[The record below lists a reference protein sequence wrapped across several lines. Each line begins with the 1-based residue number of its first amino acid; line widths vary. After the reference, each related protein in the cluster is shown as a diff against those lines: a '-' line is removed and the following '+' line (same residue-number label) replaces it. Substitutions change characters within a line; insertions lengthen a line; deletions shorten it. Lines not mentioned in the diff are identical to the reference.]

1 MSELPEG
8 VELPSAEVA
17 KPRPSAAAVISRN
30 SGEDMEILLCHRVSE
45 VPSFP
50 DFWAFPGGGISRV
63 DRKVAESN
71 PSWFSEREDREWLIA
86 LLREMLEEVGV
97 APDGNGEFVNVEVEI
112 IDRVNEDKSEWS
124 KLVFEN
130 KLSID
135 NFNPSLITQRTTP
148 PVAPIRHRNRFYHV
162 ATGDNSIEPKFPSG
176 RTEFDEFQWWK
187 PNELLDAWLSHEV
200 KLPPPQVTLIRGI
213 VELGFSEL
221 AKNPP
226 SGYHRIEYAN
236 GVELVPIPT
245 DTLPPAT
252 HTDCYVLGHPGG
264 SRILVDPAARSIEA
278 LEILRN
284 KVAEI
289 EESGSKIIATVFT
302 HKHPDHIGDL
312 GKISKIY
319 RAPIFASEE
328 TLSDFP
334 TNTPWFRRRTL
345 SEGDIIKID
354 DEKWSV
360 IETHGHCPGHICLVG
375 EAGIVSGDNAVLFGT
390 ILVPS
395 SDGNMNEYLAGLE
408 RLRDLDPSLL
418 FPGHGP
424 MVANPRRLLTRY
436 LNHRKKRHLRVLN
449 AVKVMEDYGGGTLE
463 SITREAYAD
472 TPDAHPNLAMDQT
485 YSHLLALEESGNIRQ
500 GDGIWIFQT
509 RE

>member
-30 SGEDMEILLCHRVSE
+30 SGQEMEILLCHRVSE

-63 DRKVAESN
+63 DREAAEDN
-71 PSWFSEREDREWLIA
+71 PSWFSEREDRESLIA
-86 LLREMLEEVGV
+86 LLREMLEEVGI
-97 APDGNGEFVNVEVEI
+97 APDGSGGFQNVQVEI
-112 IDRVNEDKSEWS
+112 MDQVNESKSEWA
-124 KLVFEN
+124 KLVSEGT
-130 KLSID
+130 LSID

-162 ATGDNSIEPKFPSG
+162 ATRDASIEPRLPSG

-200 KLPPPQVTLIRGI
+200 KLPPPQVTLIRDI
-213 VELGFSEL
+213 VELGISEL

-264 SRILVDPAARSIEA
+264 SRILVDPAAKSIEA

-289 EESGSKIIATVFT
+289 EQSGSKIIATVFT

-312 GKISKIY
+312 SEISKFY
-319 RAPIFASEE
+319 QAPIFASKE
-328 TLSDFP
+328 TLSVLPKCESD
-334 TNTPWFRRRTL
+334 RIL
-345 SEGDIIKID
+345 SEGDVIRID

-360 IETHGHCPGHICLVG
+360 IEHM
-375 EAGIVSGDNAVLFGT
+375 AIVQGT
-390 ILVPS
+390 F
-395 SDGNMNEYLAGLE
+395 A
-408 RLRDLDPSLL
+408 
-418 FPGHGP
+418 
-424 MVANPRRLLTRY
+424 
-436 LNHRKKRHLRVLN
+436 
-449 AVKVMEDYGGGTLE
+449 
-463 SITREAYAD
+463 
-472 TPDAHPNLAMDQT
+472 
-485 YSHLLALEESGNIRQ
+485 
-500 GDGIWIFQT
+500 W
-509 RE
+509 

>member
-30 SGEDMEILLCHRVSE
+30 TGENMEILLCHRVSE

-97 APDGNGEFVNVEVEI
+97 VPDGNGDYVNAEIEI

-135 NFNPSLITQRTTP
+135 NFNPVQITQRTTP

-162 ATGDNSIEPKFPSG
+162 DTGNNLIKPKLPTG
-176 RTEFDEFQWWK
+176 RSEFDEFQWWK
-187 PNELLDAWLSHEV
+187 PAELLHAWLSHKV
-200 KLPPPQVTLIRGI
+200 KLPPPQVTLIRDI

-264 SRILVDPAARSIEA
+264 SRILIDPAARSIEA
-278 LEILRN
+278 LEILSK

-289 EESGSKIIATVFT
+289 EKSGSKIIATVFT
-302 HKHPDHIGDL
+302 HKHPDHIVDL
-312 GKISKIY
+312 SEISKIY
-319 RAPIFASEE
+319 QAPIFASEE
-328 TLSDFP
+328 TLSVLPKCETD
-334 TNTPWFRRRTL
+334 RTL
-345 SEGDIIKID
+345 SEGDVIEID
-354 DEKWSV
+354 DETWSV

-395 SDGNMNEYLAGLE
+395 SDGDMNEYLAGLE
-408 RLRDLDPSLL
+408 RLRDLDPPLL

-424 MVANPRRLLTRY
+424 MVANPKRLLTRY
-436 LNHRKKRHLRVLN
+436 LNHRKERHLRVLD
-449 AVKVMEDYGGGTLE
+449 AVKSSDGRLD

-485 YSHLLALEESGNIRQ
+485 YSHLLALEESGKIRQ
-500 GDGIWIFQT
+500 EKGIWNFVKVK
-509 RE
+509 

>member
-1 MSELPEG
+1 
-8 VELPSAEVA
+8 
-17 KPRPSAAAVISRN
+17 
-30 SGEDMEILLCHRVSE
+30 MEILLCHRVSE

-302 HKHPDHIGDL
+302 HMHPDHIGDL
-312 GKISKIY
+312 GKI
-319 RAPIFASEE
+319 
-328 TLSDFP
+328 L
-334 TNTPWFRRRTL
+334 
-345 SEGDIIKID
+345 
-354 DEKWSV
+354 
-360 IETHGHCPGHICLVG
+360 
-375 EAGIVSGDNAVLFGT
+375 
-390 ILVPS
+390 
-395 SDGNMNEYLAGLE
+395 
-408 RLRDLDPSLL
+408 
-418 FPGHGP
+418 
-424 MVANPRRLLTRY
+424 
-436 LNHRKKRHLRVLN
+436 
-449 AVKVMEDYGGGTLE
+449 
-463 SITREAYAD
+463 
-472 TPDAHPNLAMDQT
+472 
-485 YSHLLALEESGNIRQ
+485 
-500 GDGIWIFQT
+500 
-509 RE
+509 

>member
-200 KLPPPQVTLIRGI
+200 KLPPPQVTLIRDI
-213 VELGFSEL
+213 VDLGFSEL

-360 IETHGHCPGHICLVG
+360 IETHGHCRGHICLVG

-436 LNHRKKRHLRVLN
+436 LNHRKKRHLRVLD

>member
-1 MSELPEG
+1 
-8 VELPSAEVA
+8 
-17 KPRPSAAAVISRN
+17 
-30 SGEDMEILLCHRVSE
+30 MEILLCHRVSE

-360 IETHGHCPGHICLVG
+360 IETHGHCRGHICLVG

-436 LNHRKKRHLRVLN
+436 LNHRKERHLRVLN
-449 AVKVMEDYGGGTLE
+449 AVKVMEDYGGGSLE
-463 SITREAYAD
+463 AITREAYAN
-472 TPDAHPNLAMDQT
+472 TPDAHPNLAIDQT

>member
-360 IETHGHCPGHICLVG
+360 IETHGHCRGHICLVG

-436 LNHRKKRHLRVLN
+436 LNHRKERHLRVLN
-449 AVKVMEDYGGGTLE
+449 AVKVMEDYGGGSLE
-463 SITREAYAD
+463 AITREAYAN
-472 TPDAHPNLAMDQT
+472 TPDAHPNLAIDQT

-500 GDGIWIFQT
+500 EEGIWHFVKVK
-509 RE
+509 

>member
-328 TLSDFP
+328 TLSDFR

-360 IETHGHCPGHICLVG
+360 IETHGHCRGHICLVG

-449 AVKVMEDYGGGTLE
+449 AVKVMEDDGGGTLE

-500 GDGIWIFQT
+500 GNGIWIFQT

>member
-30 SGEDMEILLCHRVSE
+30 SGQEMEILLCHRVSE

-63 DRKVAESN
+63 DREAAGNN
-71 PSWFSEREDREWLIA
+71 PSWFSEREDRESLIA

-97 APDGNGEFVNVEVEI
+97 APDGSGGFQNVQVEI
-112 IDRVNEDKSEWS
+112 MDQVNENKSEWA
-124 KLVFEN
+124 KLVSEGT
-130 KLSID
+130 LSID

-162 ATGDNSIEPKFPSG
+162 ATGDASIEPKLPSG

-200 KLPPPQVTLIRGI
+200 KLPPPQVTLIRDI
-213 VELGFSEL
+213 VDLGFSEL

-278 LEILRN
+278 LEILSN

-289 EESGSKIIATVFT
+289 EQSGSKIIATVFT

-312 GKISKIY
+312 SKISKFY
-319 RAPIFASEE
+319 QAPIFASKE
-328 TLSDFP
+328 TLAVLPKCESD
-334 TNTPWFRRRTL
+334 RTL
-345 SEGDIIKID
+345 GEGDVIEID

-375 EAGIVSGDNAVLFGT
+375 KAGIVSGDNAVLFGT

-424 MVANPRRLLTRY
+424 MVANPTRLLTRY
-436 LNHRKKRHLRVLN
+436 LKHRNERHSRVLN
-449 AVKVMEDYGGGTLE
+449 AVQSSDGSLDA
-463 SITREAYAD
+463 ITVQAYAD
-472 TPDAHPNLAMDQT
+472 TPDAHPNLARDQA
-485 YSHLLALEESGNIRQ
+485 YSHLLALQENGNIRQ
-500 GDGIWIFQT
+500 ENGKWLFVKGN
-509 RE
+509 

>member
-1 MSELPEG
+1 M
-8 VELPSAEVA
+8 
-17 KPRPSAAAVISRN
+17 
-30 SGEDMEILLCHRVSE
+30 
-45 VPSFP
+45 
-50 DFWAFPGGGISRV
+50 
-63 DRKVAESN
+63 
-71 PSWFSEREDREWLIA
+71 
-86 LLREMLEEVGV
+86 
-97 APDGNGEFVNVEVEI
+97 
-112 IDRVNEDKSEWS
+112 
-124 KLVFEN
+124 
-130 KLSID
+130 
-135 NFNPSLITQRTTP
+135 
-148 PVAPIRHRNRFYHV
+148 
-162 ATGDNSIEPKFPSG
+162 
-176 RTEFDEFQWWK
+176 
-187 PNELLDAWLSHEV
+187 
-200 KLPPPQVTLIRGI
+200 
-213 VELGFSEL
+213 
-221 AKNPP
+221 
-226 SGYHRIEYAN
+226 
-236 GVELVPIPT
+236 
-245 DTLPPAT
+245 
-252 HTDCYVLGHPGG
+252 GHPGG

-289 EESGSKIIATVFT
+289 EESGSKIIGTVFT

-319 RAPIFASEE
+319 HAPIFASEE
-328 TLSDFP
+328 TLSFLERYP
-334 TNTPWFRRRTL
+334 SRWSRILR
-345 SEGDIIKID
+345 EGGNIEID
-354 DEKWSV
+354 DETWSV

-436 LNHRKKRHLRVLN
+436 LNHRKKRHLRVLD

>member
-97 APDGNGEFVNVEVEI
+97 SPDGNGEFVNVEVEI

-328 TLSDFP
+328 TLSDFR

-360 IETHGHCPGHICLVG
+360 IETHGHCRGHICLVG

-449 AVKVMEDYGGGTLE
+449 AVKVMEDDGGGTLE

-500 GDGIWIFQT
+500 GNGIWIFQT

>member
-200 KLPPPQVTLIRGI
+200 KLPPPQVTLIRDI
-213 VELGFSEL
+213 VDLGFSEL

-289 EESGSKIIATVFT
+289 EESGSRIIGTVFT

-319 RAPIFASEE
+319 HAPIFASEE
-328 TLSDFP
+328 TLSFLERYP
-334 TNTPWFRRRTL
+334 SRWSRILR
-345 SEGDIIKID
+345 EGVNIEID
-354 DEKWSV
+354 DETWSV

>member
-360 IETHGHCPGHICLVG
+360 IETHGHCRGHICLVG